1 MTIEKKNPDTL
12 APPIGRY
19 KHLAVIPANH
29 DILAIAGQVGV
40 DLDGKLPETVE
51 AQFENAIRNIER
63 ILQSEGLDVRAV
75 FKINIWLA
83 AEIDMDRYVAIWR
96 GFHHDDP
103 PATMFAYVARLI
115 RPDYLCEV
123 EAWAAR
129 PAQGPATT

>member
-40 DLDGKLPETVE
+40 DLDGNLPVSVE
-51 AQFENAIRNIER
+51 EQFENAIRNIER

-83 AEIDMDRYVAIWR
+83 EQIDMDRYVEIWR

-115 RPDYLCEV
+115 RPEYLCEV

-129 PAQGPATT
+129 PAT

>member
-1 MTIEKKNPDTL
+1 MTIEKKNPGNL

-19 KHLAVIPANH
+19 RHLSVIPAGH

-40 DLDGKLPETVE
+40 DLDGNLPATVE
-51 AQFENAIRNIER
+51 EQLENALKNIER
-63 ILQSEGLDVRAV
+63 ILESEGLDVSSV

-83 AEIDMDRYVAIWR
+83 EEIDMDRYVAAWR
-96 GFHHDDP
+96 AFHNDDP

-115 RPDYLCEV
+115 RPEYLCEI

-129 PAQGPATT
+129 PATG